1 MPAGSNEGSLIWI
14 GLVVLFVL
22 FLIFSYYVPWGL
34 FLQALVSGAP
44 ISMVTLVGMRFR
56 KINPSY
62 LVNAYI
68 KVKKNNAPYDI
79 DQMQAFIL
87 AGGDVDKIADAMIQL
102 HNAGIA
108 VSAQLLQSHFQARGD
123 VDQVVNG
130 LISAQRANIPLDFS
144 TAQAINLAGRNVLE
158 AVHTSVTPKVIDVP
172 PVTGTAKDGVQL
184 VVKTRVTVRTEI
196 KRLVGGA
203 TEQTII
209 ARVGQ
214 GIVAAVGQATTF
226 KEVMANPSRISQL
239 VLSEGLD
246 AETAFQILSIDIADV
261 DVGKNIGAELQASQA
276 EADMRTAT
284 AKAQER
290 KAMAE
295 ALAQEMIAKT
305 QEMRANV
312 VASEAQVPLAM
323 ADALKNGRLGVM
335 DYYAL
340 KNIQADTEMR
350 GNIGKMGQGPGADQ
364 PGKTDI

>member
-1 MPAGSNEGSLIWI
+1 MPDATLIWI
-14 GLVVLFVL
+14 AILVGFFLFML
-22 FLIFSYYVPWGL
+22 FSYFVPWGL
-34 FLQALVSGAP
+34 WFRALVSGAP
-44 ISMVTLVGMRFR
+44 ISLGSLVGMRLRGLPPQF
-56 KINPSY
+56 
-62 LVNAYI
+62 LVNAFI

-79 DQMQAFIL
+79 EQMQAFIL

-102 HNAGIA
+102 HNAGIS
-108 VSAQLLQSHFQARGD
+108 VSAQDLQSHFQARGD

-130 LISAQRANIPLDFS
+130 LISAQRANIPLDFK
-144 TAQAINLAGRNVLE
+144 TACAINLAGRNVLD
-158 AVHTSVTPKVIDVP
+158 AVHTSVTPKVIEVP

-214 GIVAAVGQATTF
+214 GIVAAVGQAATF
-226 KEVMANPSRISQL
+226 KEVMANPSSISKL

-261 DVGKNIGAELQASQA
+261 DVGKNIGAELQATQA

-295 ALAQEMIAKT
+295 AVAQEMIAKT
-305 QEMRANV
+305 QEMRAKV
-312 VASEAQVPLAM
+312 VESEAQVPLAM
-323 ADALKNGRLGVM
+323 ADALKTGNLGVM
-335 DYYAL
+335 DYYGM

-350 GNIGKMGQGPGADQ
+350 SGIGKIGGGTASGEATKPEA
-364 PGKTDI
+364 